1 MPQCTLNSFIVRANV
16 NPWVFSSNVH
26 GSGELMAKH
35 ETPRIG
41 QFVLVHWPAGSLLG
55 ASAYVGMRYGSGQQT
70 AVHMTIV
77 WLLLIACWVCAALC
91 CMGYR
96 QRLHRLI
103 VLDQL
108 GELGGMHWRSFE
120 QRVAQAFR
128 YRGYA
133 VEHTT
138 EAVLGKDDTDGGL
151 DLIVRKHGLTTLVQC
166 RHWRN
171 RHVEVK
177 DVREMYSLMKYHQ
190 ASAVKIVACGD
201 YTEDAWKFVTG
212 KPFELIYGE
221 TLLAMLSDA
230 QLPVDPGVVPFRAP
244 ASPPPMHHRPR
255 TAAHP

>member
-1 MPQCTLNSFIVRANV
+1 
-16 NPWVFSSNVH
+16 
-26 GSGELMAKH
+26 MAKH
-35 ETPRIG
+35 GTHRIE
-41 QFVLVHWPAGSLLG
+41 QLVLVHWPAGSLLG
-55 ASAYVGMRYGSGQQT
+55 VSAYIGARYGTGVQS

-77 WLLLIACWVCAALC
+77 WLLLLACWVCAALC
-91 CMGYR
+91 CIGYR
-96 QRLHRLI
+96 QRMRRLL
-103 VLDQL
+103 VRDQL
-108 GELGGMHWRSFE
+108 GELCRMHWRAFE
-120 QRVAQAFR
+120 GRVAQAFR

-133 VEHTT
+133 VQHISD
-138 EAVLGKDDTDGGL
+138 GHGGQDDTDNGL
-151 DLIVRKHGLTTLVQC
+151 DLIVHKHGLTTLVQC
-166 RHWRN
+166 RHWGN
-171 RHVEVK
+171 RSVEVK

-230 QLPVDPGVVPFRAP
+230 QLPIDSSVVPFRAP